1 MNETGARRAITPA
14 PLTGGTTMR
23 IRDII
28 ADAIGAAA
36 LFGVGYGALVIGHG
50 MGW

>member
-1 MNETGARRAITPA
+1 MNETGAQRAITPA
-14 PLTGGTTMR
+14 PTTRGTTMR

-50 MGW
+50 LGW

>member
-1 MNETGARRAITPA
+1 MNEIGARRAMTPA
-14 PLTGGTTMR
+14 LLNGGTTMR

-36 LFGVGYGALVIGHG
+36 LFVIGYGALFIGHG
-50 MGW
+50 LGW

>member
-1 MNETGARRAITPA
+1 MNEIGARRAMTPA
-14 PLTGGTTMR
+14 PATGGTTMR

-28 ADAIGAAA
+28 ADAIGAVA

-50 MGW
+50 FGW

>member
-1 MNETGARRAITPA
+1 MNETGAYRAITLA
-14 PLTGGTTMR
+14 PTTGGTTMR

-50 MGW
+50 LGW